1 MDVFDQAGPRLR
13 EAHKLMH
20 EVAQVC
26 ADDHMIDFLN
36 EAMEANRDAQTW
48 LTLLELHARSVS
60 G

>member
-1 MDVFDQAGPRLR
+1 
-13 EAHKLMH
+13 MH

-48 LTLLELHARSVS
+48 LTLIELHARSVS